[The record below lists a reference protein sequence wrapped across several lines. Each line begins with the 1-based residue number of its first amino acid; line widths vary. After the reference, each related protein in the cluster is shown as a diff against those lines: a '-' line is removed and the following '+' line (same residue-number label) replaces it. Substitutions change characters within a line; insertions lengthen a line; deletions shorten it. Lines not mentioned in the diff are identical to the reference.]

1 MDTGPIYLS
10 AQIPLSSTTTA
21 DQLFDSLANLGVEP
35 VLNTLDLIER
45 GDRPSPQ
52 EDAGATR
59 AYKLSKEEG
68 LIDWNLD
75 AEVIN
80 RKVNAFSPDPGAWSN
95 FRGQVI
101 KINKMRF
108 SNEVVSAGVLKA
120 LDKSVYIGT
129 ATSALELLEVT
140 PSGKSQMSAFSWAN
154 GARLTATDMFQ

>member
-10 AQIPLSSTTTA
+10 AQFPLSVDTTA
-21 DQLFDSLANLGVEP
+21 DQLFTSLANLGVEP
-35 VLNTLDLIER
+35 VLKTLDLIER
-45 GDRPSPQ
+45 GERPTPQ

-68 LIDWNLD
+68 LIDWNSD

-80 RKVNAFSPDPGAWSN
+80 RKISAFSPDPGAWSN

-101 KINKMRF
+101 KINKVRV
-108 SNEVVSAGVLKA
+108 SNESADAGVLKA
-120 LDKSVYIGT
+120 VEKSIYIGT

-140 PSGKSQMSAFSWAN
+140 PSGKSPMSATSWAN
-154 GARLTATDMFQ
+154 GARLNATDMLQ